1 MAKQRY
7 PTQNQVPAH
16 DPVEIRR
23 DASACGTNSKDPQ
36 RTESFGSDGVGD
48 SSTNAADVTGTAD
61 DLPCAD
67 RVPTDGA
74 NCRGCSSA
82 MPSDR
87 GLGLM
92 ESCKLTRDIGSQTSG
107 ESDLPRFGALDEV
120 KPLRPACLI
129 LIMKISGY
137 NGVPKVSAVISSR
150 G

>member
-1 MAKQRY
+1 M
-7 PTQNQVPAH
+7 
-16 DPVEIRR
+16 
-23 DASACGTNSKDPQ
+23 NSKDPQ
-36 RTESFGSDGVGD
+36 RIGSFGSGGVGD
-48 SSTNAADVTGTAD
+48 SSTNAADVTGIAD

-120 KPLRPACLI
+120 KPLRPACLF
-129 LIMKISGY
+129 LIMMIMGY
-137 NGVPKVSAVISSR
+137 NGVPNSSAEISLR
-150 G
+150 

>member
-1 MAKQRY
+1 
-7 PTQNQVPAH
+7 
-16 DPVEIRR
+16 
-23 DASACGTNSKDPQ
+23 
-36 RTESFGSDGVGD
+36 
-48 SSTNAADVTGTAD
+48 
-61 DLPCAD
+61 
-67 RVPTDGA
+67 
-74 NCRGCSSA
+74 

-129 LIMKISGY
+129 LIMKVSGY